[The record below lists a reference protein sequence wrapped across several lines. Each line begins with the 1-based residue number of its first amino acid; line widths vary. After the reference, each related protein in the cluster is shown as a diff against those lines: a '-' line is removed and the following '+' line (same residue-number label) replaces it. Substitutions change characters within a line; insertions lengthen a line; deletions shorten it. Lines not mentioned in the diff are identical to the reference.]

1 MKMNEEYVAV
11 ARPIP
16 MSGTPL
22 GTTTGQTTTPTGT
35 QTGAPNGTPVNPIN
49 SSSNGTIPF
58 KGIVPKEKEINK
70 EREDD
75 EEAAWWTD

>member
-1 MKMNEEYVAV
+1 MKMGDEYVAV

-22 GTTTGQTTTPTGT
+22 GTRVGQT
-35 QTGAPNGTPVNPIN
+35 GTPDGTLLKPVIIPN
-49 SSSNGTIPF
+49 SNGTIPL
-58 KGIVPKEKEINK
+58 KGIVPKEKETNK

-75 EEAAWWTD
+75 EAAWWVD